1 MSEQKSDENLIVSS
15 DNFLPNK
22 LTIIPLTSRPIF
34 PGIFTPL
41 MISNQEDI
49 KAVEQAYG
57 GDNHIGIVMLKN
69 EVTDASYKDLCQV
82 GTAAKIIKKI
92 TCRFHFLTVYF
103 KYDRK

>member
-1 MSEQKSDENLIVSS
+1 
-15 DNFLPNK
+15 
-22 LTIIPLTSRPIF
+22 
-34 PGIFTPL
+34 

-82 GTAAKIIKKI
+82 GTAAKIIKKTLSNI
-92 TCRFHFLTVYF
+92 KLEEGLIELKKQNKMEEKICQ
-103 KYDRK
+103 